1 MEEKLKNVMSK
12 ILNVDLTNLSQDE
25 ITPNNIKE
33 WDSLAHLKIMISLE
47 QEFGIEIEPNEIY
60 EMQKGFRDM
69 INIVE
74 KKMSL

>member
-12 ILNVDLTNLSQDE
+12 ILNVNLKNLSQEE
-25 ITPNNIKE
+25 INPNNIKE

>member
-1 MEEKLKNVMSK
+1 VEEKLKNVMSK

-33 WDSLAHLKIMISLE
+33 WDSLVHLKIMISLE